1 MATAQ
6 PSGTIRRLSDELLA
20 VIKALV
26 HDPKRDRPPTLD
38 EVRADVEQTGL
49 QWSSNGELLH
59 PQDRTSLLIEIDD
72 LIARYGGKASAA
84 DLLTR
89 RDG

>member
-1 MATAQ
+1 MATRQ
-6 PSGTIRRLSDELLA
+6 PSGTTRRLSNELLA

-26 HDPKRDRPPTLD
+26 HDRQRERPPTLD
-38 EVRADVEQTGL
+38 EVRAELQQTGL

-59 PQDRTSLLIEIDD
+59 PQDRTSLLIEIDG
-72 LIARYGGKASAA
+72 LIARYGGEASAA

-89 RDG
+89 